1 MKRVL
6 LVLFGVILLLFSCSK
21 NGQVSQVSDDSTDAS
36 SSSKSFSSKMLFY
49 VDSVKAGVP
58 KGVSYPRPYM
68 GQLYVYEGTLL
79 FEETSNHTGG
89 IAVSLTHRVYE
100 EAPVAY
106 TFSVSIRDV
115 DFLKDNEGIT
125 VYGNSKLGECVIK
138 EERPEYPKGEWIK
151 ERLEYESVSVSG
163 SLVEGEK
170 GNVVITGNVF
180 GIPFSLD
187 ISSAL
192 ANRDSVTPSFP
203 SVFVEVDRASQY
215 YVTLFNDTVQDASLV
230 FTGEQA
236 LIIKAGES
244 LAIETDEIKVHNLEK
259 KLIFGNG
266 EEYSFRDFDS
276 SSLFVKTKSER
287 QRFLCCDSN
296 GWIGIDGFGR
306 IDYSIILP

>member
-1 MKRVL
+1 MRRIL
-6 LVLFGVILLLFSCSK
+6 LVLFGVILLLVSCSK
-21 NGQVSQVSDDSTDAS
+21 NEQVSQVSDGTTDAS
-36 SSSKSFSSKMLFY
+36 SLSKSSSSEMLFY

-58 KGVSYPRPYM
+58 KGVSCPRPYM
-68 GQLYVYEGTLL
+68 DRLYVYEGTLL
-79 FEETSNHTGG
+79 FKETSNHTGD

-100 EAPVAY
+100 ESPVAY

-115 DFLKDNEGIT
+115 DFLRDNEGIT

-163 SLVEGEK
+163 SLVEGKK
-170 GNVVITGNVF
+170 GYVVITGNVF

-203 SVFVEVDRASQY
+203 QEFVTGERVAQC
-215 YVTLFNDTVQDASLV
+215 YVTIFNDTEQDVSLV
-230 FTGEQA
+230 FAGEQT
-236 LIIKAGES
+236 LNIKSGES
-244 LAIETDEIKVHNLEK
+244 LAIGTDEIMVSYWEK

-266 EEYSFRDFDS
+266 EEYSFGDFDA

-287 QRFLCCDSN
+287 QRFLCHDSN
-296 GWIGIDGFGR
+296 GWIDIDGFKR
-306 IDYSIILP
+306 LDYSIILP

>member
-1 MKRVL
+1 M
-6 LVLFGVILLLFSCSK
+6 LFRVILLLASCSK

-79 FEETSNHTGG
+79 FEETSNHTGD
-89 IAVSLTHRVYE
+89 IIISLTHKVYE
-100 EAPVAY
+100 EAPVAH

-138 EERPEYPKGEWIK
+138 RERPEYPKGEWIK

-192 ANRDSVTPSFP
+192 ANRDCVTPSFP
-203 SVFVEVDRASQY
+203 TEFVEVDRASQC
-215 YVTLFNDTVQDASLV
+215 YVTFFNDTEQDVSLV
-230 FTGEQA
+230 FAGEQA

-244 LAIETDEIKVHNLEK
+244 LAKWTDEIMVHNLEK
-259 KLIFGNG
+259 KLFFGNG
-266 EEYSFRDFDS
+266 EDYSFRDFDS

-287 QRFLCCDSN
+287 QRFLCCDPN